1 MKIRNFNYFTNL
13 QLQSIFPAT
22 LFWIHPQCL
31 GTFILFCNSRILPS
45 AVQIKTTLSEKL
57 NNFGNNTGH
66 TGFCS
71 ANCSIGAPV
80 TPVTCHS
87 MLIFN
92 ASHLYHIFSV
102 RLQRLQSK
110 RLRVRLGVNL
120 RHLKE
125 GFNSWIKQC
134 DFFWCEDYMEC
145 KINIIQA
152 CTPLFEI
159 RNPHW
164 TIMKCFGR

>member
-1 MKIRNFNYFTNL
+1 MKIRNFDYFTNL
-13 QLQSIFPAT
+13 QLQSSFPAT
-22 LFWIHPQCL
+22 LFWSHPQFL
-31 GTFILFCNSRILPS
+31 GLFILFCNSRILPWT
-45 AVQIKTTLSEKL
+45 VQIKTTLSEKL
-57 NNFGNNTGH
+57 NIFGNNTGH

-71 ANCSIGAPV
+71 ANCSIGAPF
-80 TPVTCHS
+80 TPVACHS
-87 MLIFN
+87 KLIFN
-92 ASHLYHIFSV
+92 ASHLYHVFCV

-110 RLRVRLGVNL
+110 RLRVRSGVIL

-125 GFNSWIKQC
+125 GC

-152 CTPLFEI
+152 CTPLFEV